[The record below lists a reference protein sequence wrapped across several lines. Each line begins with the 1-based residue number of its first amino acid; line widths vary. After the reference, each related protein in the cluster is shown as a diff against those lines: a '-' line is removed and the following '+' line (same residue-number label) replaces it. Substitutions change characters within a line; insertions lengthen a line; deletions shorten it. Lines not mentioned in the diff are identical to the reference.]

1 LNVDIAN
8 VKRLQKAQENNVCI
22 AFLIVATN
30 FVTNIKTKLVD
41 IIKFFFATSLVL
53 LSFKSVSQKPI
64 DKFWSNKY
72 DNLNYSAWDYISVAE
87 KVNWMPKQNS
97 IFKGSFELFEK
108 IFIKVCTH
116 DGVLKQL
123 EIDGWANCSRD
134 HEYLFEKYNR
144 TYKKISKETWDEYC
158 PILYNLMAIDK

>member
-1 LNVDIAN
+1 MAN
-8 VKRLQKAQENNVCI
+8 ARRQQKAQDNNVSI
-22 AFLIVATN
+22 AFQIVATN
-30 FVTNIKTKLVD
+30 FAINIKIKVMN
-41 IIKFFFATSLVL
+41 IIKCFIATSLVL
-53 LSFKSVSQKPI
+53 SCFNSIGQKPI

-87 KVNWMPKQNS
+87 KVNWKPKQNS
-97 IFKGSFELFEK
+97 VFKGSFELFEK

-144 TYKKISKETWDEYC
+144 TYNKISKEAWDEYC
-158 PILYNLMAIDK
+158 PILYSLMSIDK